1 MEIIS
6 SQWMEYKNGLWDAYA
21 VGGRDGMQDK
31 NATLIFEARTQH
43 RLGKR
48 LEESTEGDEGGL
60 KDNGRMMHK
69 PVLF

>member
-1 MEIIS
+1 M
-6 SQWMEYKNGLWDAYA
+6 D
-21 VGGRDGMQDK
+21 GGRDACVQQESGTDGMQDK